1 MQPGIGPGQPEW
13 IRLRP
18 VCDPHHNPVT
28 TAGVIGGPCAT
39 DRPWQVESWAIGD
52 NSPMNAFLPLSVLLL
67 LLTACGRDTPHA
79 PPEDIRPV
87 RVEQVGLGTAQSGT
101 RYAGEVRAR
110 YETDLAFRVAGRVNS
125 RRVEVGTAV
134 KAGQIIATLDPQ
146 DYALAASAAR
156 AQLTAAEAE
165 ARLARQDLQRFTEL
179 RAQNFISQAELD
191 RRRTTAEAAAAQA
204 RQLRADA
211 ARQGNQQAYTRL
223 TAPHAGV
230 VTAISFEAGQ
240 VVAAGQ
246 PVAKLA
252 RTGELEVRIDVPENA
267 LDTLRTARNL
277 GIRLWSA
284 PDREYAGRLR
294 ELSPAA
300 DAVSRTY
307 RARISLLHPDA
318 AVKLGMTAT
327 VEVGSESAPGLS
339 VAQTALFRIDG
350 QPQVW
355 VVNPQT
361 RKVAARSVQIGEL
374 SGERVAVVS
383 GLAAGEWVVTAGVHK
398 LAPGQ
403 QVRLVG
409 ATHP

>member
-1 MQPGIGPGQPEW
+1 MRAQH
-13 IRLRP
+13 
-18 VCDPHHNPVT
+18 DTPVT
-28 TAGVIGGPCAT
+28 AVDDIWGAMRNGWAGRA
-39 DRPWQVESWAIGD
+39 ESWTISD
-52 NSPMNAFLPLSVLLL
+52 NSPMNAFLPVSVLLL

-79 PPEDIRPV
+79 PPEDVRPV
-87 RVEQVGLGTAQSGT
+87 RAEQVGLGTVQGGT

-252 RTGELEVRIDVPENA
+252 RVGELEVRIDVPENA
-267 LDTLRTARNL
+267 LDTLRAAHNL
-277 GIRLWSA
+277 NIRLWSA

-300 DAVSRTY
+300 DAASRTY
-307 RARISLLHPDA
+307 NARVSLLHPDA

-327 VEVGSESAPGLS
+327 VEVGSASAPSLS
-339 VAQTALFRIDG
+339 VAQSALFRIDG

-361 RKVAARSVQIGEL
+361 RKVAARSVQNGEL
-374 SGERVAVVS
+374 SGERVAIVS

-403 QVRLVG
+403 QVRLAG
-409 ATHP
+409 PARP

>member
-1 MQPGIGPGQPEW
+1 MKP
-13 IRLRP
+13 
-18 VCDPHHNPVT
+18 
-28 TAGVIGGPCAT
+28 
-39 DRPWQVESWAIGD
+39 
-52 NSPMNAFLPLSVLLL
+52 FLPLTALLL
-67 LLTACGRDTPHA
+67 LLAACGRDA
-79 PPEDIRPV
+79 PQTAPEDIRPV
-87 RVEQVGLGTAQSGT
+87 RAEQVGVAAADSAT

-110 YETDLAFRVAGRVNS
+110 YETDLAFRVGGRVTA
-125 RRVEVGTAV
+125 RKVEVGTGV
-134 KAGQIIATLDPQ
+134 KAGQVLATLDPQ

-156 AQLTAAEAE
+156 AKLSAAEAE

-191 RRRTTAEAAAAQA
+191 RRRTAADAAEAQA

-211 ARQGNQQAYTRL
+211 ARQGNQQAYTQL

-267 LDTLRTARNL
+267 LDTLRAARTL
-277 GIRLWSA
+277 SIRLWSA
-284 PDREYAGRLR
+284 PDRTYAGRLR
-294 ELSPAA
+294 ELSPVA
-300 DAVSRTY
+300 DAASRTY
-307 RARISLLHPDA
+307 SARISLLHPDA
-318 AVKLGMTAT
+318 AVRLGMTAT
-327 VEVGSESAPGLS
+327 VEVGGESAPSLS

-350 QPQVW
+350 APQVW

-361 RKVAARSVQIGEL
+361 HKVAARSVQLGEL
-374 SGERVAVVS
+374 GRERAAIVS
-383 GLAAGEWVVTAGVHK
+383 GLTAGEWVVTAGVHK

-403 QVRLVG
+403 QIRLVG
-409 ATHP
+409 SARP

>member
-1 MQPGIGPGQPEW
+1 
-13 IRLRP
+13 
-18 VCDPHHNPVT
+18 
-28 TAGVIGGPCAT
+28 
-39 DRPWQVESWAIGD
+39 
-52 NSPMNAFLPLSVLLL
+52 MNAFLPVSVLLL

-79 PPEDIRPV
+79 PPEDVRPV
-87 RVEQVGLGTAQSGT
+87 RAEQVGLGTAQNGT

-191 RRRTTAEAAAAQA
+191 RRRTTSEAAAAQA

-252 RTGELEVRIDVPENA
+252 RVGELEVRIDVPENA
-267 LDTLRTARNL
+267 LDTLRAAHNL
-277 GIRLWSA
+277 NIRLWSA

-300 DAVSRTY
+300 DAASRTY
-307 RARISLLHPDA
+307 NARVSLLHPDA

-327 VEVGSESAPGLS
+327 VEVGSASAPGLS
-339 VAQTALFRIDG
+339 VAQSALFRIDG

-374 SGERVAVVS
+374 SGERVAIVS

-403 QVRLVG
+403 QVRLAG
-409 ATHP
+409 PARP